1 MKRSTKVTSIIII
14 FFLII
19 ATVIIG
25 RTMMGNHF
33 EKKFSKRPPP
43 GIIVTTVQKKKFSN
57 KIDSFGTAI
66 PNNTKSFNIEKYEI
80 LSPIEFNKNVKKD
93 EIIAKLKSRNIL
105 APFDGVVGKRN
116 FSDDI
121 LVSESSIVINIEDAS
136 VIFIDL
142 DIPEIYAPVIK
153 KQLPVEITF
162 SGYKNKIYIGE
173 IESFASR
180 INVDTRTLSA
190 RVKLVNKNLE
200 ILPGSLLEVTIK
212 YNNRNSLSIPD
223 TSVILEGNK
232 VYVYKVLE
240 ENIAKKSEIQIG
252 TRNLGNLE
260 VISGLSEG
268 DLIVAEGLKKVR
280 PGSKI
285 KPIKN

>member
-1 MKRSTKVTSIIII
+1 MD
-14 FFLII
+14 F
-19 ATVIIG
+19 
-25 RTMMGNHF
+25 
-33 EKKFSKRPPP
+33 
-43 GIIVTTVQKKKFSN
+43 N
-57 KIDSFGTAI
+57 KIYSFGTAI

-162 SGYKNKIYIGE
+162 SGYKNKIYMGE

-190 RVKLVNKNLE
+190 RVKLANKNLE